1 MSRRRVT
8 RRQFLVRAAAGASAV
23 AGVVA
28 TEALGGDSARSALAG
43 PALQA
48 HGHEAPAAVTGQQ
61 ATAAEHFLF
70 FNTPQGRTVDAIAAR
85 MIPTDALGP
94 GAREAGGVYY
104 IDRALAGPYVGL
116 QELYRAGLAA
126 LDAYSEA
133 RYGAPFRNLAADQQD
148 AVLRDL
154 ETGTATG
161 FTAPTAQEFF
171 NLLWVHVRE
180 GMFCD
185 PAHGGNRDFIG
196 WRLLRHPGV
205 QWEHT
210 AEEQWNGPASDKPLR
225 AAGDWGFR
233 L

>member
-1 MSRRRVT
+1 MSRRKVT
-8 RRQFLVRAAAGASAV
+8 RRQFLLHAATGAGAV

-28 TEALGGDSARSALAG
+28 TETLAGQGVRSAMAS
-43 PALQA
+43 PSLQA
-48 HGHEAPAAVTGQQ
+48 HGHEPAAVASQQ

-85 MIPTDALGP
+85 MIPTDTLGP
-94 GAREAGGVYY
+94 GAREAGVVFY
-104 IDRALAGPYVGL
+104 IDRALAGPYVAL
-116 QELYRAGLAA
+116 QEVYRAGLAA

-133 RYGAPFRNLAADQQD
+133 RYGAPFRNLAEEQQD

-154 ETGTATG
+154 ETGSATG

-196 WRLLRHPGV
+196 WRLLRYPGV
-205 QWEHT
+205 QWEHS
-210 AEEQWNGPASDKPLR
+210 AEEQWNGPAPDKPLR